1 MKSVLLYPIGN
12 TEAVRFAVS
21 ILHKEGI
28 SVIDHPAPEVTHLLL
43 DVPGFT
49 ADGHLRSGEDVDNY
63 LERLPPSIT
72 VAGGNLNHPAL
83 AEYHAMDFL
92 QDENYLCA
100 NAAITADCAL
110 QVAAP
115 MLKTTFADTP
125 ILVIG
130 WGRIGKCLAKILKRL
145 GTDVTVASRKERDR
159 AMLTALGYRA
169 VDYDAPLAPYR
180 LIFNTVPAPVF
191 TRENQP
197 HRDCIK
203 IDLAS
208 EPGLWGEDVISAR
221 GLPGR
226 YTPESS
232 GRLIAE
238 TFLRLYREG
247 QK

>member
-1 MKSVLLYPIGN
+1 MKSILLYPIGN

-21 ILHKEGI
+21 LLHKQGI
-28 SVIDHPAPEVTHLLL
+28 PIIDHPAPEVTHLLL
-43 DVPGFT
+43 DVPSFT
-49 ADGHLRSGEDVDNY
+49 DDGHLRSGGDVEND

-72 VAGGNLNHPAL
+72 VAGGNLSHPSL
-83 AEYHAMDFL
+83 EDYRIMDFL

-125 ILVIG
+125 ILIIG
-130 WGRIGKCLAKILKRL
+130 WGRIGKCLAKILKGF
-145 GTDVTVASRKERDR
+145 GTDVTVAARKEKNR
-159 AMLTALGYRA
+159 AMLTALGCRA
-169 VDYDAPLAPYR
+169 VDYGTSLAPYQ

-197 HRDCIK
+197 HKDCIK

-208 EPGLWGEDVISAR
+208 ELGLWGEDVISAR

-226 YTPESS
+226 YAPESS